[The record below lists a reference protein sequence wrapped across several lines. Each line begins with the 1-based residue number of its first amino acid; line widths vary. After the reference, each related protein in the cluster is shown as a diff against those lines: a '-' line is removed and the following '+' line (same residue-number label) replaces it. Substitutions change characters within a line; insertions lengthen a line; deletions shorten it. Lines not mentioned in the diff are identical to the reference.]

1 MASKSSDESGSAI
14 GPELN
19 SSTFKPYT
27 SILTFSSSPTRDHDA
42 GPSAEKRKL
51 APWRKAV
58 GRAYLA
64 VDLGMVRRQDED
76 AYEEMMERTFAGFSD
91 EVIGADV
98 PITDFSVLKEE
109 ADWSVDEHPSGP
121 QVPGEKSVLYNVE
134 EDHVATTTTKIG

>member
-1 MASKSSDESGSAI
+1 MASKSSDQSGI
-14 GPELN
+14 GPSEP
-19 SSTFKPYT
+19 SSSFKPYT
-27 SILTFSSSPTRDHDA
+27 SILTFSSSPSRDNDA
-42 GPSAEKRKL
+42 GSSDEKRKV

-58 GRAYLA
+58 GRAYFA
-64 VDLGMVRRQDED
+64 VDLGVVRRQDED

-109 ADWSVDEHPSGP
+109 ADWAVDEHPSGP

-134 EDHVATTTTKIG
+134 EDHVATTTTKSG